1 MYRDRNGGGIKLYIG
16 NNIQTRLL
24 EGFTFKNDLFEMF
37 AVAWLLGNH
46 KILMT
51 AIDHPPTPSI
61 ALNYAFVEALEH
73 YMRRLTQFSL
83 PMIVAGDLNINLL
96 NPNNFVYVGS
106 LVNSMLELGLTPII
120 TVPTKVNLENPIT
133 RFSIID
139 HIWVSQHIV
148 NQQSFVFPLG
158 ITDQFPVGAL
168 LRFPF
173 DFICNVQR
181 CRCRPFNA
189 RGKIT
194 FNLLLPN
201 LDVRTIIGNF
211 NLTFN
216 NFLENVFNCYD
227 VAFPI
232 MLRKIKQLPTAPW
245 ITPRLRQ

>member
-1 MYRDRNGGGIKLYIG
+1 
-16 NNIQTRLL
+16 
-24 EGFTFKNDLFEMF
+24 
-37 AVAWLLGNH
+37 
-46 KILMT
+46 
-51 AIDHPPTPSI
+51 
-61 ALNYAFVEALEH
+61 
-73 YMRRLTQFSL
+73 
-83 PMIVAGDLNINLL
+83 MIVAGDLNINLL

-158 ITDQFPVGAL
+158 ITDYFPVGAL

-173 DFICNVQR
+173 DFIYNIQR

-194 FNLLLPN
+194 FNLLLSN

-216 NFLENVFNCYD
+216 NFLENVFKYYD

-232 MLRKIKQLPTAPW
+232 VLRKIKQLPTGPW
-245 ITPRLRQ
+245 MTPR